1 MERAKGMID
10 IRIVVRALPL
20 LGMRAIRKGLD

>member
-10 IRIVVRALPL
+10 T
-20 LGMRAIRKGLD
+20 